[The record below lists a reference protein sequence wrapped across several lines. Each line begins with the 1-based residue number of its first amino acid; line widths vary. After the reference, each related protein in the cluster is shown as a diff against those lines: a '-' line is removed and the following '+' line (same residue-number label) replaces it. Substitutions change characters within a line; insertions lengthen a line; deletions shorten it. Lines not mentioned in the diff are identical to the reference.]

1 MRLFKISD
9 ISEKNNMKL
18 TKNKEIL
25 LNQVANKGGW
35 GNLTFSKIC
44 KDKRMFHIQTEAKVF
59 LKNSKDLSMDTWM
72 EWLNQKC
79 NTVYELSLDD
89 VCSILGK
96 RLYYWLLNPSQQLP
110 TPEQA
115 KKYNRKGVD
124 EDDIQIIKSSVEW
137 YNITEGDCINWV
149 HNLIV
154 DRNYM
159 GATAEQKVKEIIEKY
174 LIEFRIKATVRLS
187 SSVDD
192 SEGKDLIIEQD
203 KKRLAFQIKRNT
215 YNKYQSIQESYD
227 NSYDKEIMYIIY
239 NDTPKFEICNLED
252 ILNIIKNE

>member
-1 MRLFKISD
+1 M
-9 ISEKNNMKL
+9 
-18 TKNKEIL
+18 
-25 LNQVANKGGW
+25 
-35 GNLTFSKIC
+35 
-44 KDKRMFHIQTEAKVF
+44 
-59 LKNSKDLSMDTWM
+59 
-72 EWLNQKC
+72 
-79 NTVYELSLDD
+79 
-89 VCSILGK
+89 
-96 RLYYWLLNPSQQLP
+96 YYWLLNPSQQLP

-192 SEGKDLIIEQD
+192 SEGKDLILNKI
-203 KKRLAFQIKRNT
+203 KKDWRSKLNEIHIININLYRNP
-215 YNKYQSIQESYD
+215 
-227 NSYDKEIMYIIY
+227 MII
-239 NDTPKFEICNLED
+239 PMIRK
-252 ILNIIKNE
+252 